1 MRLIY
6 HSALLILAA
15 LGCSSDQGVTATDV
29 WEPFAGA
36 LADTQRRNLTSEIT
50 GRTYQISVAL
60 PENYAASNET
70 YPVLYAVDANIQFGT
85 VVETAREQHQFG
97 IVPELIIVGIGYPV
111 DRYAQSEELRR
122 VDLTPTEDPGLLP
135 DGSGGAPGFLDFIR
149 RELIPLIELEFRAD
163 PTDRALFGHSLGG
176 LFGLYALL
184 EGGGTFQRV
193 IAASPSIGWDDRVT
207 FKMESAYSE
216 SHESLPAVLYLSSGL
231 LEDDEEWGESAS
243 NVRELATILEA
254 RNYAGLQIKT
264 AYFEDETHITVIP
277 ATISRGLRTIYEGFP
292 AAASE

>member
-111 DRYAQSEELRR
+111 DRYAQSEELRVGDICGR
-122 VDLTPTEDPGLLP
+122 GDRE
-135 DGSGGAPGFLDFIR
+135 GFLKFIR
-149 RELIPLIELEFRAD
+149 QELIPLVELEFRAYSSE
-163 PTDRALFGHSLGG
+163 RALYGHSC
-176 LFGLYALL
+176 
-184 EGGGTFQRV
+184 GGGFALHALFEGEGTFERV
-193 IAASPSIGWDDRVT
+193 IAGSPGTRRILQL
-207 FKMESAYSE
+207 ESTYAE
-216 SHESLPAVLYLSSGL
+216 SHDSLRAQLFISTGL
-231 LEDDEEWGESAS
+231 LLDGPFPENPPGIK
-243 NVRELATILEA
+243 ELVAILEA
-254 RNYAGLQIKT
+254 RDYAGLQIKT

-277 ATISRGLRTIYEGFP
+277 ATISRGLRAIYEGFP